1 MASPVNTLASPAG
14 VRKVPSE
21 AIAVAPTMVHQPLV
35 RS

>member
-1 MASPVNTLASPAG
+1 MVSPLKTLASPDG

-21 AIAVAPTMVHQPLV
+21 AMAVAPTMVHQPLV